1 MLNEIETT
9 WTARLL
15 KSDVP
20 HIVRGIVYEPCQKGQ
35 HCQLDTQ
42 SDWISPAELRK
53 AAWNFMEKSFMKK
66 GHTVGN
72 QHKGEAEATVVESY
86 ITPVDMEVDGELW
99 KQGSWVFSIKVDDE
113 STWQEIEKGNLN
125 AFSLGGRGV
134 RVEAAPS

>member
-1 MLNEIETT
+1 
-9 WTARLL
+9 
-15 KSDVP
+15 
-20 HIVRGIVYEPCQKGQ
+20 
-35 HCQLDTQ
+35 
-42 SDWISPAELRK
+42 
-53 AAWNFMEKSFMKK
+53 MKK

-99 KQGSWVFSIKVDDE
+99 KQGSWVVSIKVDDE